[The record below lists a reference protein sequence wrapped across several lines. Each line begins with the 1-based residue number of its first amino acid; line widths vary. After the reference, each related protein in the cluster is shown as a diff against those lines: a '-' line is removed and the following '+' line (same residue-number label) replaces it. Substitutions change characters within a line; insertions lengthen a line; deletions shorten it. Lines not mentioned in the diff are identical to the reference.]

1 MSKPPETDSALAT
14 LLTDADFAFLSGLIK
29 QRFGIHLTE
38 HKRSLVAGRL
48 SRMVRERGFA
58 DFTAYCDHLRRDANE
73 AELDDL
79 VNRISTNHTYF
90 FRENDHF
97 TFFRD
102 VALPEI
108 RAYHEA
114 KGCRDIRL
122 WCAAA
127 STGEEPYSIL
137 LTMREYFGT
146 EYARWDAGLLATDIS
161 AKALAVAR
169 AGVYPAERLKGMPD
183 AMRRTHF
190 TPEDGGE
197 TYRVHEDLRRDI
209 AFRRLNLM
217 NESFPFKKPFDLIFC
232 RNVMIYFDS
241 PTRDALVNR
250 FARWLVPGGYLLI
263 GHSESL
269 GRGNPHFAYVRPA
282 VYRRVGA

>member
-1 MSKPPETDSALAT
+1 MGDLPEVDGSLAGM
-14 LLTDADFAFLSGLIK
+14 LTDADFAFLSGLIK

-58 DFTAYCDHLRRDANE
+58 NFTAYCDHLRRDANE

-97 TFFRD
+97 EFFRD
-102 VALPEI
+102 TALPEI
-108 RAYHEA
+108 RARHEA
-114 KGCRDIRL
+114 KGSQDMRI

-127 STGEEPYSIL
+127 STGEEPYSIVI
-137 LTMREYFGT
+137 TMREYFGK
-146 EYARWDAGLLATDIS
+146 EYTRWDAGLLATDIS
-161 AKALAVAR
+161 AKALTAAR
-169 AGVYPAERLKGMPD
+169 EGVYASERLKGMSERMRSAYFSKSPD
-183 AMRRTHF
+183 A
-190 TPEDGGE
+190 E
-197 TYRVHEDLRRDI
+197 TYRVREDLRRDI
-209 AFRRLNLM
+209 VYRRLNLM
-217 NESFPFKKPFDLIFC
+217 NETFPFKKPFDLIFC
-232 RNVMIYFDS
+232 RNVMIYFDG
-241 PTRDALVNR
+241 PTRDALVKR

-269 GRGNPHFAYVRPA
+269 GRGHPDFTYVRPA
-282 VYRRVGA
+282 VYRKVES